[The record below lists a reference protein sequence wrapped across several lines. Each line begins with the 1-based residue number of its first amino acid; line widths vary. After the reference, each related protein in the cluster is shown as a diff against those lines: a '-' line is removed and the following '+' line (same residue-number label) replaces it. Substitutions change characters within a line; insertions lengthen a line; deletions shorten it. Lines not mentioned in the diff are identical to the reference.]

1 MKDQSKRKQN
11 EDLNLN
17 KDQQSTTIQLKDQLG
32 QLKGQFKQ
40 QQIDQ
45 SRRSCDFNLSE
56 RLFETYTQYFHKV
69 LYKINKPL
77 WLSLILLF
85 INFLQMQI
93 LSFTSDLKNKIS
105 NLQYES
111 YANDLYNILEYSHFL
126 KVINI
131 VTKNDDRLSQHI
143 MNIISFSFNLQFLLF
158 LTLAVIMNLKKDNK
172 GNILI
177 QIFLIFES
185 IYLQLFGYIF
195 YVPQIYSASIII
207 FNDNFQDNPIQFS
220 FASIS
225 LILTIIVGFIF
236 HTHDFDYRFILC
248 NHLSK
253 RHSNWSFVRMIS
265 ETLITGL
272 FSQGSNGWLI
282 NLLLLLT
289 GILNILEF
297 IISLPFYSKS
307 VQVLFVSLSI
317 NRIFM
322 SLIFFIYLINVQMN
336 SLLIVQVCVVTICFE
351 LGRRIHSV
359 RYRYILFNLISLNQ
373 TNKKGFS
380 PKLFDQITRYI
391 YYNYDYFYEDYMVNK
406 TGVFYETVYLNHI
419 QSCFKQK
426 CYCHSIQTDSQYD
439 INFLG
444 DKNRKSFMDFFLME
458 IMENYINQFKNV
470 EDNYK
475 KFIYTYINFL
485 IDVKSI
491 PQKVSYELLKMK
503 NNSLHNY
510 NNSQDNS
517 KQTLGSQKSGGVS
530 SFVECLIYE
539 QMKERSE
546 KKFSL
551 YYSKDEFQ
559 NQRLNLELVIEFDDL
574 LNSSHIFL
582 QDIVYLQGTFYAF
595 LSQDYLNIEQIEN
608 KGRQLKQRRDFL
620 KQYIQRMFDINYSNS
635 TLIEIA
641 LIYSQSLDFEN
652 KSIREYIKQSK
663 RLIIRNL
670 KKEDLNIDL
679 FKNESCT
686 LKISL
691 LSEMAIVKQVSS
703 QFETILGY
711 SQKEIQEQK
720 ASLIVP
726 GFFQKPFQDYI
737 HQFINSNDFSQ
748 ILCSK
753 MLVFPLKFQGFI
765 LPMYMR
771 CCTYQS
777 LNDFGVCAYLEK
789 DDQKKQYII
798 IDDSGLILDISEEIF
813 NCAFS
818 FGNNKLQNIKRVDL
832 LKILPVLGCLLKSKN
847 DEQQEFLNVG
857 NGKKTTKEI
866 QTLMIINPRIQ
877 KQYID
882 TTNSLEEY
890 YKKTFSQFKGKG
902 YRYILI
908 QWSFQEQLLNQGQ
921 SIKYVQI
928 TKFRKLDTQKY
939 ANLITMQIECAKH
952 FMNTHLDLNLAIDV
966 ASYINLFQA
975 GVSTT
980 LTNQSTF
987 NQRTDTRLYNKT
999 FLKSIMQFESLITS
1013 RHLGNNYLLKQ
1024 VQQQQNNQ
1032 ANQSTNTTAVNSTY
1046 ANQNHSSSLNSEF
1059 QINKQLGKQLS
1070 LIQTQAKD
1078 YLANSHHHINS
1089 LQYAKSLHPETKQ
1102 NSLSKL
1108 EKDNIQ
1114 ESSDL
1119 DQDINVFSERQIMN
1133 KQATNINLEESE
1145 VIEESQQQSEDL
1157 TAIYSYK
1164 KKTFLAPKQNLL
1176 AKNIANSLENLQYQS
1191 PRGAYN
1197 EKDLNLI
1204 AQSPLMPL
1212 SPKFNENSN
1221 LIQEKEELVDQ
1232 SKLEYTANIEAID
1245 QSHLNPSFIISNN
1258 NLLSGR
1264 AQPIIVSQKPIINLQ
1279 SSSNNPLFSLE
1290 VFDENHIPLN
1300 HSRIEAYNNTSSQ
1313 QISLNNLEKNSNSY
1327 NKSQFANQDN
1337 FYEKIGDNIVENN
1350 RSYQNLSNQ
1359 SSLATGH
1366 FAYNNAPNN
1375 QYNIN
1380 IPSTQVNNSNNNTNN
1395 NNNNNINNNNNNQ
1408 NSIQSIQEIQAGQS
1422 TPTSSLKQNSQ
1433 GNNVASNLN
1442 NPSTAA
1448 FLNKKF
1454 NSTLDGIAFNGVAQ
1468 QAAGSGSNM
1477 SFSSTNQINSITSLA
1492 QLNNISNKIIKED
1505 SKRRKSLFSSRRI
1518 TSPTKKQTHVSF
1530 KSNEKPDR
1538 QANDKNLLDLNKYN
1552 FDQFQFYGADKSQEI
1567 WEEDSSSGSINDDS
1581 ENFQNKQKINSLDV
1595 VNEEAEIMDISHFIQ
1610 NTKESNNFKKSKKT
1624 NVAGQN
1630 QDSIHSSQTQN
1641 SSRRLYVI
1649 KVVRSKK
1656 LSKLFITANIAGY
1669 IGLLLLLIMTSGLYA
1684 VSYSYFQDQYYS
1696 MVNMPLFNDMYSSF
1710 SHLMKCSNQILLYKN
1725 NYFQL
1730 DKNYLNQLQKNL
1742 TNIEVTLNQ
1751 NFKDNLYQLV
1761 LNKQNMDYL
1770 TYAYNTKAKISI
1782 YPTPYVYDN
1791 VVTLSVSILYSFIIL
1806 CGYLYK
1812 YIFPSSLYDAVIGE
1826 VFSVANLRSYQKSMD
1841 TIQSMAVQFSYNSFN
1856 QIDNNYNISL
1866 SIIIVVS
1873 FIVTIIVYF
1882 MNIMFITNRENILK
1896 LFATFSPEL
1905 LQRLINNLDE
1915 QLKQLF
1921 SIRNV
1926 INSTQLNTLQINVD
1940 KKGSTHGIVS
1950 GNLSKGISAS
1960 VHSLS
1965 KLQLYGR
1972 KTISLTNSLPKFSL
1986 SSMLICLLSL
1996 VIVATYPVVNLV
2008 VKNNLKKESQTQVQE
2023 LNYILS
2029 VPAQLGQL
2037 LQAHYGT
2044 MGWQYQGFQG
2054 VQDPNNIYYNMT
2066 NLFTIQNQVLIN
2078 NLYSLLSLSQSFQ
2091 RDQQSNYNKY
2101 FYPLLDKN
2109 VCEVLKQTTK
2119 YNDPYMMS
2127 ICSTVFSGI
2136 FEQGYIIALKNFL
2149 GLVDQ
2154 LSQIY
2159 NNTNSQQLQATLIQ
2173 WNNNINQGSNSYNTI
2188 PVPGFVALDDSFE
2201 LIIYIS
2207 GFLKEFVI
2215 EQYQNTF
2222 QKTQTYFILLFVY
2235 SLLIFIL
2242 LFLLGWYQFFNSQ
2255 LEKIYE
2261 CRNLLTIFQ
2270 IQTLLE
2276 NPYIMSYFK
2285 QIISYSSNNS
2295 NSQQN

>member
-1 MKDQSKRKQN
+1 M
-11 EDLNLN
+11 
-17 KDQQSTTIQLKDQLG
+17 
-32 QLKGQFKQ
+32 
-40 QQIDQ
+40 
-45 SRRSCDFNLSE
+45 SE
-56 RLFETYTQYFHKV
+56 RLFETYTQYFHRV
-69 LYKINKPL
+69 LYRINKPL
-77 WLSLILLF
+77 WLSLIILF
-85 INFLQMQI
+85 TNFLQIQI

-111 YANDLYNILEYSHFL
+111 HTNDLYNILEYSHFV
-126 KVINI
+126 KIINI
-131 VTKNDDRLSQHI
+131 VTKNDERLSQHI
-143 MNIISFSFNLQFLLF
+143 MNIISFSFNFQFLMF
-158 LTLAVIMNLKKDNK
+158 LIVAIIMNLKKDNK
-172 GNILI
+172 GNIFI
-177 QIFLIFES
+177 QILLIFES

-195 YVPQIYSASIII
+195 YIPQIYSASIIVL
-207 FNDNFQDNPIQFS
+207 NDNFSVNQIQFS
-220 FASIS
+220 FATIS
-225 LILTIIVGFIF
+225 LILALIVGLIF

-272 FSQGSNGWLI
+272 FSQGSSGWLI

-289 GILNILEF
+289 GILNLLEF
-297 IISLPFYSKS
+297 VISLPFYSKS

-317 NRIFM
+317 NKIFM
-322 SLIFFIYLINVQMN
+322 SLIFFIYMINVQMN
-336 SLLIVQVCVVTICFE
+336 SLLIVQVCLVTICFE
-351 LGRRIHSV
+351 LGKRIHSV
-359 RYRYILFNLISLNQ
+359 RYRYILFNLISLDQ

-439 INFLG
+439 VNFLG
-444 DKNRKSFMDFFLME
+444 DKNRKSFMDSFIME
-458 IMENYINQFKNV
+458 IMENYINQFKNT

-503 NNSLHNY
+503 SNQLQTY
-510 NNSQDNS
+510 NNQQDMS
-517 KQTLGSQKSGGVS
+517 KQSSRPQKSSGVS

-595 LSQDYLNIEQIEN
+595 LSQDYLKIEQIEN

-652 KSIREYIKQSK
+652 KSIKEYIKQSK

-691 LSEMAIVKQVSS
+691 LSQMAIVKQVSS

-711 SQKEIQEQK
+711 SQKEISGQK

-748 ILCSK
+748 FLCSR

-789 DDQKKQYII
+789 DDQKKQYIV
-798 IDDSGLILDISEEIF
+798 IDDSGLILDISEQIF

-818 FGNNKLQNIKRVDL
+818 FGNNRLQNIKKVDL
-832 LKILPVLGCLLKSKN
+832 LKILPVLGCLMKSKN
-847 DEQQEFLNVG
+847 NKQSEFLSLG
-857 NGKKTTKEI
+857 NGKKATREI

-882 TTNSLEEY
+882 TVNSLEEY
-890 YKKTFSQFKGKG
+890 YKKTFAQFKGKG

-908 QWSFQEQLLNQGQ
+908 QWSFQEQLLSQGQ

-939 ANLITMQIECAKH
+939 ASLITMQIECAKH

-966 ASYINLFQA
+966 SSQINLYQA

-980 LTNQSTF
+980 STHQSTF
-987 NQRTDTRLYNKT
+987 NQRTDTRQFNQT
-999 FLKSIMQFESLITS
+999 FQKQIMQLESLVAS
-1013 RHLGNNYLLKQ
+1013 KHLGNNYIFKQ
-1024 VQQQQNNQ
+1024 IQQQQNNQ
-1032 ANQSTNTTAVNSTY
+1032 SNQSTNTAAINSTQ
-1046 ANQNHSSSLNSEF
+1046 ANKNRSSSIHSEF
-1059 QINKQLGKQLS
+1059 QINNNKQLS
-1070 LIQTQAKD
+1070 LMQTQAREQIEN
-1078 YLANSHHHINS
+1078 ANHHINP
-1089 LQYAKSLHPETKQ
+1089 LQFAKSLHPETKQ
-1102 NSLSKL
+1102 NALSQL
-1108 EKDNIQ
+1108 EKENIQ
-1114 ESSDL
+1114 DSAEL
-1119 DQDINVFSERQIMN
+1119 DQDVNILSERQIMN
-1133 KQATNINLEESE
+1133 KQVTNINLEESE
-1145 VIEESQQQSEDL
+1145 IVEESYQQSEDL
-1157 TAIYSYK
+1157 SAIHSYK
-1164 KKTFLAPKQNLL
+1164 KKTFSMSKQNVIV
-1176 AKNIANSLENLQYQS
+1176 KNFTPNQEHFKSSS
-1191 PRGAYN
+1191 PRGFLH
-1197 EKDLNLI
+1197 EKDPRQM
-1204 AQSPLMPL
+1204 AQSPLMPIL
-1212 SPKFNENSN
+1212 SPKFNENTN
-1221 LIQEKEELVDQ
+1221 LLQGQEALADQ
-1232 SKLEYTANIEAID
+1232 SKLENTVNIEVTD
-1245 QSHLNPSFIISNN
+1245 SSHLNPSFIFSNN
-1258 NLLSGR
+1258 NLISTR
-1264 AQPIIVSQKPIINLQ
+1264 AQPIILSQKTINNQ
-1279 SSSNNPLFSLE
+1279 QDGSNNQFFSLE

-1300 HSRIEAYNNTSSQ
+1300 QSKIDGYNTSSQ
-1313 QISLNNLEKNSNSY
+1313 LISLNNLEKNTNNQ
-1327 NKSQFANQDN
+1327 NKSQFANHDN
-1337 FYEKIGDNIVENN
+1337 FYEKTVDNIIENN

-1366 FAYNNAPNN
+1366 FAYNNTQN
-1375 QYNIN
+1375 QQNVN
-1380 IPSTQVNNSNNNTNN
+1380 MPSTQ
-1395 NNNNNINNNNNNQ
+1395 NNNNNNQ
-1408 NSIQSIQEIQAGQS
+1408 NSLQSIQEIQAGQS

-1433 GNNVASNLN
+1433 GYNGASNLN
-1442 NPSTAA
+1442 NASTVA

-1454 NSTLDGIAFNGVAQ
+1454 NSTLDGIAFNGVPQ
-1468 QAAGSGSNM
+1468 QAPGSGSNI

-1505 SKRRKSLFSSRRI
+1505 SKRRKSLFSPRRI
-1518 TSPTKKQTHVSF
+1518 TSPTKKYTHVSF
-1530 KSNEKPDR
+1530 KNNEKSHGNT
-1538 QANDKNLLDLNKYN
+1538 NDKALLDLNKYN
-1552 FDQFQFYGADKSQEI
+1552 FEQFQFYGADKSQEI
-1567 WEEDSSSGSINDDS
+1567 WEEDSSSGSIDYDS
-1581 ENFQNKQKINSLDV
+1581 DNIQNKQKINSLDV
-1595 VNEEAEIMDISHFIQ
+1595 VNEEAEIMDISHFMK
-1610 NTKESNNFKKSKKT
+1610 NTKESNNFKKCKKT
-1624 NVAGQN
+1624 NMAGQN
-1630 QDSIHSSQTQN
+1630 QESAHSSQTQN
-1641 SSRRLYVI
+1641 SSKRLYVI

-1669 IGLLLLLIMTSGLYA
+1669 IGLLLLLTMTSGLYA
-1684 VSYSYFQDQYYS
+1684 ISYSYFQDQYHS

-1710 SHLMKCSNQILLYKN
+1710 SHIMKCSNQAILYKN
-1725 NYFQL
+1725 NYFQF
-1730 DKNYLNQLQKNL
+1730 DMTYVQSLQQNL
-1742 TNIEVTLNQ
+1742 TNVEKTLNQ
-1751 NFKDNLYQLV
+1751 NFKDNLYELD
-1761 LNKQNMDYL
+1761 LNKYNLDYL
-1770 TYAYNTKAKISI
+1770 TYAYYTNVKIGI

-1791 VVTLSVSILYSFIIL
+1791 VAILTVSMIYSLIIL

-1812 YIFPSSLYDAVIGE
+1812 YIFPASMYDSIIGQ
-1826 VFSVANLRSYQKSMD
+1826 VFSVVNIQQYQQQMD
-1841 TIQSMAVQFSYNSFN
+1841 TIQSMAVEFTYNSFN
-1856 QIDNNYNISL
+1856 QIDNNYFISL

-1882 MNIMFITNRENILK
+1882 MNIIFINSRENILK
-1896 LFATFSPEL
+1896 LFTTFSPEL
-1905 LQRLINNLDE
+1905 LQRLINSLDE
-1915 QLKQLF
+1915 QLRQLF
-1921 SIRNV
+1921 GIRNM
-1926 INSTQLNTLQINVD
+1926 INSTQFNNISPNFQINVD
-1940 KKGSTHGIVS
+1940 KRGNTHGITS
-1950 GNLSKGISAS
+1950 GNSSKGISAS

-1965 KLQLYGR
+1965 KIQLYGR
-1972 KTISLTNSLPKFSL
+1972 KTISQTNSLPKFSL
-1986 SSMLICLLSL
+1986 SSILICLISL
-1996 VIVATYPVVNLV
+1996 AIVTTYPVVNLI
-2008 VKNNLKKESQTQVQE
+2008 VKNGLKKESQTQVQE
-2023 LNYILS
+2023 LNYILA

-2044 MGWQYQGFQG
+2044 IGWQYNGFKQIK
-2054 VQDPNNIYYNMT
+2054 DPGNIYYNMT
-2066 NLFTIQNQVLIN
+2066 NLYTAQNQVLIK
-2078 NLYSLLSLSQSFQ
+2078 NLYQLLSISQSYK
-2091 RDQQSNYNKY
+2091 RDQQSNYDKY
-2101 FYPLLDKN
+2101 FYPMLDKN
-2109 VCEVLKQTTK
+2109 ACAVLQQTTN
-2119 YNDPYMMS
+2119 YQDPYMIS
-2127 ICSTVFSGI
+2127 ICGTVFSGI
-2136 FEQGYIIALKNFL
+2136 FQQGYVIGLKNFL

-2154 LSQIY
+2154 LSYIY
-2159 NNTNSQQLQATLIQ
+2159 NNTSSQQLQSTLIQ
-2173 WNNNINQGSNSYNTI
+2173 WSNNINQGSNSYNVQ
-2188 PVPGFVALDDSFE
+2188 PVPGFVALDQSFE

-2207 GFLKEFVI
+2207 SFLKDFII

-2222 QKTQTYFILLFVY
+2222 QKTQNYFILLFVY

-2242 LFLLGWYQFFNSQ
+2242 LFLIGWYQFFNSQ
-2255 LEKIYE
+2255 LEKVYE

-2285 QIISYSSNNS
+2285 QIISYSSNNL